1 MAPVGSVFFAVP
13 ALADDVV
20 LLGDFADGA
29 GAGAACALEAAGG
42 VAGVA
47 GVADF
52 AAFFS
57 TPPWPLHAPLPAL
70 DVVPSLHVTVS
81 SAPDE
86 AGADEADPDPDDFV
100 LAWVAALSTPP
111 CPLHAPEPPFEV
123 DPSLQ
128 MTVVGAPAARA
139 RAGTAKRS
147 AASAASEVP

>member
-13 ALADDVV
+13 VLADEV
-20 LLGDFADGA
+20 LLGDFAVGA
-29 GAGAACALEAAGG
+29 GAGAAGALEDAGG
-42 VAGVA
+42 VAGV
-47 GVADF
+47 VDF

-81 SAPDE
+81 SAPDG
-86 AGADEADPDPDDFV
+86 AGAGEADVDPDDFV

-147 AASAASEVP
+147 AASATNEVP

>member
-13 ALADDVV
+13 VLADEV
-20 LLGDFADGA
+20 LLGDFAVGA
-29 GAGAACALEAAGG
+29 GAGAACALEDAGG
-42 VAGVA
+42 VAGV
-47 GVADF
+47 VDF

-111 CPLHAPEPPFEV
+111 CPLHAPEPPLEV

-128 MTVVGAPAARA
+128 MTVVGAPAAKA

-147 AASAASEVP
+147 AASATNELP

>member
-13 ALADDVV
+13 VLAEV
-20 LLGDFADGA
+20 LLGDFAA
-29 GAGAACALEAAGG
+29 GAGALEAAGG
-42 VAGVA
+42 VAGA
-47 GVADF
+47 ADF

-86 AGADEADPDPDDFV
+86 AGADEVDADPDDFV

-111 CPLHAPEPPFEV
+111 WPLHAPEPPFEV
-123 DPSLQ
+123 EPSLQ
-128 MTVVGAPAARA
+128 MTVLGASAAKV

-147 AASAASEVP
+147 AASATNEAP